1 MKISKA
7 FTFFAT
13 ALIAVGAFADALNV
27 LVSFYSEDDYYADGT
42 QVLPGEWYALCW
54 SPRSEFGGIT
64 YDFKPVVDGD
74 VICDMM
80 PRAEKHDDGTVGC
93 KFTVFQAD
101 SSMVKSGGN
110 YFVYLLDTRN
120 AEGTDVAKTK
130 ESLFINSA
138 AVSGS
143 YTAEAYDSNG
153 KKKPKKRNATESTVA
168 KDKNLLNKWG
178 ESSLPDEF
186 DKPTISSF
194 KLLDDA
200 KVEIRVVGMVP
211 GVNYNVRMG
220 SGPSES
226 EMTSYR
232 IASPKS
238 ASSTDQEVPF
248 IVSAEN
254 ANFFQIIRHRYD
266 QKMKAGTSEE

>member
-1 MKISKA
+1 MKFSKFCFMLA
-7 FTFFAT
+7 AAVFA
-13 ALIAVGAFADALNV
+13 AGAFADALNV

-54 SPRSEFGGIT
+54 SPRSKFGGIT

-80 PRAEKHDDGTVGC
+80 PRAEKHADGTVGC

-101 SSMVKSGGN
+101 SSMVQSGGN

-143 YTAEAYDSNG
+143 YTAESFSSNG
-153 KKKPKKRNATESTVA
+153 KKKPKKRNATASTVA
-168 KDKNLLNKWG
+168 KDNNLLNKWG
-178 ESSLPDEF
+178 ESSLPTEF
-186 DKPTISSF
+186 DKPSISGF
-194 KLLDDA
+194 RLLDDA
-200 KVEIRVVGMVP
+200 KVEISVVGMVP

-238 ASSTDQEVPF
+238 AASKDQEVPF

-266 QKMKAGTSEE
+266 QKMKTETTEE